1 MAPKK
6 NLFPFFFSIPTPAE
20 GRGEPQDR
28 KTDAIWKETLHNVAP
43 AGNEALRMIFS
54 EDGGEQCIFCY
65 LTVLLRETDHN
76 SGWRGGQQTVHIS
89 SPLQHAPG
97 PD

>member
-1 MAPKK
+1 MSH
-6 NLFPFFFSIPTPAE
+6 N
-20 GRGEPQDR
+20 
-28 KTDAIWKETLHNVAP
+28 IWKETLYNVVP
-43 AGNEALRMIFS
+43 TGNKALRMIFS
-54 EDGGEQCIFCY
+54 EYQGRGEQRIFCY